1 MSIMMIGKTIVMTLM
16 ITVLFTNMAAAEIPK
31 DNIEPAE
38 NIAAIEIADPVACQ
52 AGETPMVCALRT
64 LRWEV
69 LGMKP
74 VNLSLK

>member
-1 MSIMMIGKTIVMTLM
+1 MMARKMTVVTLV
-16 ITVLFTNMAAAEIPK
+16 ITVLFSSMAAAMEPE
-31 DNIEPAE
+31 DNIEPTE
-38 NIAAIEIADPVACQ
+38 NIAAIEIADQVACQ
-52 AGETPMVCALRT
+52 AGETSMVCALRT